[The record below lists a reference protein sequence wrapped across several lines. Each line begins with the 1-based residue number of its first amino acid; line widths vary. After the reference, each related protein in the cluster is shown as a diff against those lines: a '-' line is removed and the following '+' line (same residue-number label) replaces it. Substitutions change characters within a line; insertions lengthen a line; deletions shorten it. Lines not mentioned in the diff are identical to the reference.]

1 MDFEQIAQELQMMAN
16 TGTRVPGFRRKV
28 MVDIDRLTALSGE
41 LHRSAPMNML
51 EASEVV
57 KQKDSLINLARM
69 EAERIRATAEEDAR
83 QLTSS
88 AREEHDAKVGESEI
102 LRAAENKGQEIKE
115 EALLESQQI
124 VQDAQRRA
132 YRIINEAEASALTRR
147 DGADNYAREVLFNLE
162 EQLAEVLG
170 QVRRG
175 IDALRIEVEAS
186 HQTAQRVQNDITS
199 NGNSQVHA

>member
-1 MDFEQIAQELQMMAN
+1 MMAN
-16 TGTRVPGFRRKV
+16 SGTKVPGFRRKV
-28 MVDIDRLTALSGE
+28 MVDIDRLMTLSGD
-41 LHRSAPMNML
+41 LRRSAPMNIA

-57 KQKDSLINLARM
+57 KQKESLLNLAHM
-69 EAERIRATAEEDAR
+69 EAERIRSSAQEEAR
-83 QLTSS
+83 QLSS
-88 AREEHDAKVGESEI
+88 AAQEEHAAKVGESEI
-102 LRAAENKGQEIKE
+102 IKAAEAKGQETKE

-147 DGADNYAREVLFNLE
+147 DGSDNYAREVLFNLE

-186 HQTAQRVQNDITS
+186 HQTAQQVQHNIVT
-199 NGNSQVHA
+199 NGNPQVHA